1 MGSALVVGLFSVIG
15 VTVAG
20 TFINGAYKWRQAYL
34 ALRQTK
40 DHIEVSDGERAQ
52 KNIHERRA
60 HNSQMWAVGRGA
72 EIDDSAIRKDVEG
85 ARAETLEGFGK
96 IDARKYL
103 LSSEFVDL
111 VNVGVL
117 SRGEGGKF
125 QLADDSRIESE
136 YVSPIERP
144 LEVYN
149 DGLDERYRD
158 EAMAAFVDLPVLTEG
173 NFIES
178 VLQQHEEAEEF
189 ANRSSAKRDSAVEGE
204 EASEAREGVAGQQ
217 VRPKDLENQKGAP
230 AVEGAQAVPV
240 RGLEHQTRLGAASRG
255 AVGTDPSEKQR
266 TSAAKGKFFRFGSR
280 KGRSS

>member
-1 MGSALVVGLFSVIG
+1 MGSALVVGFVSVIG
-15 VTVAG
+15 LTVAG

-34 ALRQTK
+34 ALRQAK

-60 HNSQMWAVGRGA
+60 HHSQMWAVGRGA
-72 EIDDSAIRKDVEG
+72 ELDDSAIRKEVEG
-85 ARAETLEGFGK
+85 AKVETLEGFDK
-96 IDARKYL
+96 IDASRYL

-117 SRGEGGKF
+117 SRGEGGEF
-125 QLADDSRIESE
+125 QLVDASRIEPE
-136 YVSPIERP
+136 YVPPIERS

-149 DGLDERYRD
+149 DGLDVSYRD
-158 EAMAAFVDLPVLTEG
+158 EAMAAFSDLPVLTEG

-178 VLQQHEEAEEF
+178 IIRQHEEAEEF
-189 ANRSSAKRDSAVEGE
+189 ANRTSAKRNSAVEGE
-204 EASEAREGVAGQQ
+204 ASEVREVVDGRQ
-217 VRPKDLENQKGAP
+217 VRPKGLENQKGVP
-230 AVEGAQAVPV
+230 AVEGAQDVPV
-240 RGLEHQTRLGAASRG
+240 RGLEHQPRLGDASRG
-255 AVGTDPSEKQR
+255 AVGTDPPEKQR